1 MHGAAPYLGGPLLKW
16 MAASGVCSRALHRAM
31 AFMAR
36 MCVHSHRVMTF
47 MLCRRIGIHCPVPRM
62 HIARHRLAGR
72 RFIGLCFGGLSRGIW
87 PKSRK
92 RDKQNNGYYGNRGR
106 ASKD

>member
-1 MHGAAPYLGGPLLKW
+1 

-31 AFMAR
+31 ACMAR

-92 RDKQNNGYYGNRGR
+92 CDKQNNGYYGNRGR